1 MGGAWFNDSIIS
13 LQGKDV
19 IEQLQGSLVVEL
31 AEMQAAK
38 RAENDQIKAFIS
50 RQVDKFRLPYGHRT
64 GEFPRQCIF
73 AATTNEAAFLKDRTG
88 ARRFL
93 IVPCMGGG
101 VKPLKEFTK
110 AEAAQCWAELL
121 EIWKEDKSM
130 ILSEEMQK
138 QAAEIQEEHSEGS
151 EKFGL
156 VQDYLDTLLPESW
169 DDWDLNTRRQFLRG
183 DMIEPPAGEVVRDKV
198 CAMEIW
204 CELFEN
210 NRAAMKNVDAREINS
225 ILLQMPG
232 WVSQS
237 GGGSRGRLRFKHYG
251 SQRAFVR
258 VSADKEQR
266 RSAQSVSNTRHSID
280 ELL

>member
-1 MGGAWFNDSIIS
+1 
-13 LQGKDV
+13 
-19 IEQLQGSLVVEL
+19 
-31 AEMQAAK
+31 
-38 RAENDQIKAFIS
+38 
-50 RQVDKFRLPYGHRT
+50 
-64 GEFPRQCIF
+64 
-73 AATTNEAAFLKDRTG
+73 
-88 ARRFL
+88 
-93 IVPCMGGG
+93 
-101 VKPLKEFTK
+101 
-110 AEAAQCWAELL
+110 
-121 EIWKEDKSM
+121 M

-183 DMIEPPAGEVVRDKV
+183 DMIEPPVGVMVRDKV

-210 NRAAMKNVDAREINS
+210 NRATMKNIDAREINS

-232 WVSQS
+232 WKSKN
-237 GGGSRGRLRFKHYG
+237 GGGSRGRLKFKHYG

-258 VSADKEQR
+258 VSVDEEQCR
-266 RSAQSVSNTRHSID
+266 GVQYTSEIGHPVED
-280 ELL
+280 LL

>member
-1 MGGAWFNDSIIS
+1 M
-13 LQGKDV
+13 
-19 IEQLQGSLVVEL
+19 
-31 AEMQAAK
+31 
-38 RAENDQIKAFIS
+38 R
-50 RQVDKFRLPYGHRT
+50 
-64 GEFPRQCIF
+64 
-73 AATTNEAAFLKDRTG
+73 
-88 ARRFL
+88 
-93 IVPCMGGG
+93 GGG
-101 VKPLKEFTK
+101 VKPLKEFTH

-121 EIWKEDKSM
+121 EIWKKDKSM

-169 DDWDLNTRRQFLRG
+169 DDWDLNMRRQFLRG
-183 DMIEPPAGEVVRDKV
+183 DMIEPPVGVMVRDKV

-210 NRAAMKNVDAREINS
+210 NRATMKNIDAREINS

-232 WVSQS
+232 WKSKK
-237 GGGSRGRLRFKHYG
+237 GGGSRGRMWFKHYG
-251 SQRAFVR
+251 SQRAFFR
-258 VSADKEQR
+258 VSTGKEQ
-266 RSAQSVSNTRHSID
+266 SGNAQSMSTFGHSID